1 MQLQKKS
8 GGTWSTIK
16 TWNKSYSNKSMVS
29 ANESYAGSK
38 GCTYRMKYTITV
50 GEDNKTSTTPEV
62 KVWNFWFEW
71 ADTQTLYGE
80 LYGSAGCCIMQW
92 PFLFFRIYREKKNG
106 PFFFNREQNWGNATH
121 KKSYGRMSPWLR
133 NVLQHASLFFYL
145 DCIAAWWLENVRM
158 KFWTKD

>member
-1 MQLQKKS
+1 MNKKIIMVMMGLMLTGSSCNVFATEIMPAVQIEQTLNETGVEISPYFKNIISASGSAKLVDGKIQLYVTVNNRKSSDVKIKMQLQKKS

-62 KVWNFWFEW
+62 KV
-71 ADTQTLYGE
+71 
-80 LYGSAGCCIMQW
+80 
-92 PFLFFRIYREKKNG
+92 
-106 PFFFNREQNWGNATH
+106 
-121 KKSYGRMSPWLR
+121 
-133 NVLQHASLFFYL
+133 
-145 DCIAAWWLENVRM
+145 
-158 KFWTKD
+158 

>member
-1 MQLQKKS
+1 MVDGKIQLYVTVNNRQSSDVKIKMQLQKKN

-62 KVWNFWFEW
+62 KV
-71 ADTQTLYGE
+71 
-80 LYGSAGCCIMQW
+80 
-92 PFLFFRIYREKKNG
+92 
-106 PFFFNREQNWGNATH
+106 
-121 KKSYGRMSPWLR
+121 
-133 NVLQHASLFFYL
+133 
-145 DCIAAWWLENVRM
+145 
-158 KFWTKD
+158 